1 MRNLSVRK
9 SVRALA
15 ALVAVIG
22 VLLLPLTAKAAEPIK
37 VGLSVALTGGVAPIG
52 KQVLAALQI
61 WRDDVNAKGGLLG
74 RPVELV
80 FYDDQSNPQNVPGL
94 YTKLIDVDKVDLL
107 IGPYATNM
115 VAPAIPVLM
124 QFHKTTIG
132 ILANAANSKFH
143 YDQYFSMLPT
153 GPEPKKSF
161 AYGFFELAAAQNPR
175 PKTVA
180 IVAADA
186 EFAQNAADGARESVK
201 EIGGFQIVLDQKYP
215 PTTTDYSPIMRA
227 VQALNPDIVYVAAYP
242 PDSVGIVRAANEI
255 GLTPK
260 MFGGA
265 FIGLLVSPIKAQL
278 GPLMNGIINNEV
290 FLPAPSLVFPGTK
303 ELLAKY
309 QAVAQQQKIDPMGW
323 AFPPLGYAAGQV
335 MAQAVEGAKTLDQV
349 KLAAYMHSHTF
360 STVVGDIKFGKDGEW
375 AKSRVFFTQFQHV
388 TANSMDQFRD
398 TTHEVIV
405 WPNEYK
411 TGTVIYPYADAK
423 KAVKN
428 DEEFMN
434 GSPFK
439 LGTFATS
446 GGGAFAAIVLDDDAI
461 PLTAAAIACKNALAS
476 VTTIWRASRRFRA
489 FWKGGTRTSP
499 RCRSSSPS
507 WKRKAGRARK
517 NSPACARCRRWRG
530 PARCST
536 PRRISRSTST
546 KCCAPA

>member
-1 MRNLSVRK
+1 MRNLSVWNR
-9 SVRALA
+9 VRALA
-15 ALVAVIG
+15 ALAIVTSA
-22 VLLLPLTAKAAEPIK
+22 LLLPIAAKAAEPIK

-161 AYGFFELAAAQNPR
+161 AYGFFELAAAQKPR
-175 PKTVA
+175 PTTVA

-186 EFAQNAADGARESVK
+186 EFAQNAADGARESIE
-201 EIGGFQIVLDQKYP
+201 EIGGFQIVMDQKYP

-278 GPLMNGIINNEV
+278 GPLMNGIVNNEV

-309 QAVAQQQKIDPMGW
+309 RAVAQQEKIDPMGW

-349 KLAAYMHSHTF
+349 KLAAYMRGHTF
-360 STVVGDIKFGKDGEW
+360 STVVGNIKFGKDGEW

-388 TANSMDQFRD
+388 DANSIDQFKD
-398 TTHEVIV
+398 TAHEVIV

-411 TGTVIYPYADAK
+411 TGNFIYPYADAK
-423 KAVKN
+423 KQ
-428 DEEFMN
+428 
-434 GSPFK
+434 
-439 LGTFATS
+439 
-446 GGGAFAAIVLDDDAI
+446 
-461 PLTAAAIACKNALAS
+461 
-476 VTTIWRASRRFRA
+476 
-489 FWKGGTRTSP
+489 
-499 RCRSSSPS
+499 
-507 WKRKAGRARK
+507 
-517 NSPACARCRRWRG
+517 
-530 PARCST
+530 
-536 PRRISRSTST
+536 
-546 KCCAPA
+546 